1 MEQFL
6 GKVTQGDCLEL
17 MKQLPDK
24 CIDLVL
30 TDPPYGIDYQSNM
43 RTVSKRF
50 DKLQND
56 NNSSRLLAY
65 DEFYR
70 ILKDDCV
77 AIIFCSFKNYAEDY
91 IELQKLFNIK
101 NCIIWN
107 KGGGG
112 IGDLDHSLLTDY
124 EMAIVAHKG
133 MCNIRGKRDGSVWNF
148 GKVFNQDMVHP
159 TEKPVFLIQ
168 KCIEKFSDI
177 NNIVLD
183 SYSGSGSTGVAC
195 VKTKRKFI
203 GFELEQ
209 KYVDIANT
217 RITNES
223 RKLTLF

>member
-43 RTVSKRF
+43 RTVSKKF

-56 NNSSRLLAY
+56 DNSSRLLAY
-65 DEFYR
+65 TEFYR

-112 IGDLDHSLLTDY
+112 IGDLEHSLLTDY

-168 KCIEKFSDI
+168 KCIEKFSDT

-183 SYSGSGSTGVAC
+183 SYSGSGSCGVAC
-195 VKTKRKFI
+195 VKTKRQFI

-209 KYVDIANT
+209 KYVDIANK
-217 RITNES
+217 RIQDES

>member
-43 RTVSKRF
+43 RTVSKKF

-56 NNSSRLLAY
+56 DNSSRLLAY
-65 DEFYR
+65 TEFYR

-112 IGDLDHSLLTDY
+112 IGDLEHSLSTDY

-133 MCNIRGKRDGSVWNF
+133 MCNIRGKRDGSVGNF

-168 KCIEKFSDI
+168 KCIEKFSDT

-183 SYSGSGSTGVAC
+183 SYSGSGSCGVAC
-195 VKTKRKFI
+195 VKTKRQFI

-209 KYVDIANT
+209 KYVDIANK
-217 RITNES
+217 RIQDES